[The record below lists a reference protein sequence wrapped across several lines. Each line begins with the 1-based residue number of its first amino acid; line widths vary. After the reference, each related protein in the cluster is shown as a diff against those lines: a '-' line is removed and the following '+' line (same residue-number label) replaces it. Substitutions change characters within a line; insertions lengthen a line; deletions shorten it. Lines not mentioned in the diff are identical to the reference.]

1 MRKFG
6 DAGIRIWRWFA
17 TRLLTRRKPLNY
29 CGNFGR
35 SDRIRTYDPLIPN
48 HFSSSPEGFDNVRDR
63 KKSSLSS
70 MHYRIMVFV

>member
-1 MRKFG
+1 MREFG

-48 HFSSSPEGFDNVRDR
+48 QQLAHLCKPCQKRP
-63 KKSSLSS
+63 
-70 MHYRIMVFV
+70 